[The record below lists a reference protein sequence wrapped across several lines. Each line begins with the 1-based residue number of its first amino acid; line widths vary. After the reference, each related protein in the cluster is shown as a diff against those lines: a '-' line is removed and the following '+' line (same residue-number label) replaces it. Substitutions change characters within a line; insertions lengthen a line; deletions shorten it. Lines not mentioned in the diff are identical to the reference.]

1 MRPSWTKGRGAGG
14 GNQALKPLALT
25 SHLHGL
31 SGGSSP
37 FRAWVEG
44 ESEGC
49 PLGSSGS
56 LPSTAPSPFLG
67 KCISYSVCNSEPS
80 PPPPGVWSR
89 GWGAV
94 GWPPMPGVGLGVI
107 CIETS
112 PKPGG
117 VGLRERP
124 SPQCAL
130 GQAEVHDYRTLLRVL
145 ATCPGPLATPG
156 VSPQPSSALVTSL
169 PTSASMVASNASNAR
184 CWGPPRPWPRGACLP
199 TWQTVAGAQLMSSGE
214 VASLGVPPCWP
225 GAGTRLRSPGP
236 GQRRER
242 PSLPE
247 QQQREEMNNLGRP
260 LRAGSQ
266 GWQGLA
272 LWSSPSGRGFPRVRS
287 VAIFTFCLLGWVGLF
302 LCVAF
307 FFFPCFF
314 FFSPF
319 FLSFFPPVC
328 MCLYGLSFGRAGRR
342 RGVLACFSFPPKT
355 WAGGQLCSPPGFP
368 GRRSRAWEEI
378 FLIPDT
384 RTGWPRERER
394 EGERDREMGVRL

>member
-1 MRPSWTKGRGAGG
+1 
-14 GNQALKPLALT
+14 
-25 SHLHGL
+25 
-31 SGGSSP
+31 
-37 FRAWVEG
+37 
-44 ESEGC
+44 
-49 PLGSSGS
+49 
-56 LPSTAPSPFLG
+56 
-67 KCISYSVCNSEPS
+67 
-80 PPPPGVWSR
+80 
-89 GWGAV
+89 
-94 GWPPMPGVGLGVI
+94 MPGVGLGVI

-314 FFSPF
+314 FFF
-319 FLSFFPPVC
+319 SFFSFFFSSCVYVSVWFVFRPGWASAGC
-328 MCLYGLSFGRAGRR
+328 SCLL
-342 RGVLACFSFPPKT
+342 
-355 WAGGQLCSPPGFP
+355 
-368 GRRSRAWEEI
+368 
-378 FLIPDT
+378 
-384 RTGWPRERER
+384 
-394 EGERDREMGVRL
+394 